1 MTRLRM
7 LLSAAWYKEWRALVA
22 RGLLGGLLF
31 AFVLPAFIWARSSAP
46 GFQPEESFFWA
57 ACSLLFSPAVAM
69 LSNLRFWEE
78 RGQGTLESFLA
89 LPYGV
94 RSLFLSK
101 LVLPIALGT
110 AASTLFATLCLLR
123 GIALG
128 MNPSWV
134 IAFVAITSVG
144 GIVMAT
150 EFAVLVGY
158 AMWMMSE
165 TTAKWAQ
172 LSIMAF
178 YGGALAL
185 PAVGRS
191 FPLSVLVLL
200 VVVTV
205 AVLALL
211 CLTALRR
218 LRVERIV
225 LRG

>member
-1 MTRLRM
+1 M
-7 LLSAAWYKEWRALVA
+7 LISAAWYKEWRALVA
-22 RGLLGGLLF
+22 RGPLGGLLF
-31 AFVLPAFIWARSSAP
+31 AFVLPAFIWGRSFAP

-57 ACSLLFSPAVAM
+57 MASLLFSPAVAV
-69 LSNLRFWEE
+69 LSTLRFWEE

-89 LPYGV
+89 LPYGI

-101 LVLPIALGT
+101 LALPIALGI

-123 GIALG
+123 GITLG
-128 MNPSWV
+128 LDPGWV
-134 IAFVAITSVG
+134 IAFVAITAVAG
-144 GIVMAT
+144 VLMAT